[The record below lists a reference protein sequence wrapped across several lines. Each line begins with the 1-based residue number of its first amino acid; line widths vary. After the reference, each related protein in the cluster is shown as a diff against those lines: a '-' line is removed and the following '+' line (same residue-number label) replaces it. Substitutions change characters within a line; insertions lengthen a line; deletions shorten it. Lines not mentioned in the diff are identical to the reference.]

1 MCLFCVSFSQPVRRG
16 IQAAFIVRTF
26 TKLRQF
32 HDEAKGH
39 MHSHWHQAATEDA
52 INFMRLCE
60 NPEENAV
67 GQIIANYKATIKHN
81 RLILNSLLK
90 GILFCTMHDIAL
102 RGKTA
107 KSGNL
112 HDFIEFRAEA
122 GDKVLQK
129 RLETALKNAC
139 YTSVQTVN
147 ELIELNADVI
157 RKKILFK
164 ANGSIDGFALMADE
178 TAELSSFQLKFALWI
193 IPK

>member
-1 MCLFCVSFSQPVRRG
+1 M
-16 IQAAFIVRTF
+16 RTF
-26 TKLRQF
+26 TKHRQF

-39 MHSHWHQAATEDA
+39 MHSHWHQATTDDA

-67 GQIIANYKATIKHN
+67 GQINANYRATIKHN
-81 RLILNSLLK
+81 RLILISLLK
-90 GILFCTMHDIAL
+90 GILFCAMHDIAL

-112 HDFIEFRAEA
+112 YDFIEFRAEA

-129 RLETALKNAC
+129 RLETAPKNAC

-147 ELIELNADVI
+147 ELIELSASDVI
-157 RKKILFK
+157 RKKIVLK

-178 TAELSSFQLKFALWI
+178 TAELSSFQLEFAMWF